1 MQMLETSVQDAEP
14 TPYKPLRDDPKFDRI
29 RALIK
34 EFPSEKLVDLKKYIK
49 SLEETS

>member
-1 MQMLETSVQDAEP
+1 MQILKTSSQDTSP
-14 TPYKPLRDDPKFDRI
+14 KPYKPLRDDPKFDQI
-29 RALIK
+29 RTLIK